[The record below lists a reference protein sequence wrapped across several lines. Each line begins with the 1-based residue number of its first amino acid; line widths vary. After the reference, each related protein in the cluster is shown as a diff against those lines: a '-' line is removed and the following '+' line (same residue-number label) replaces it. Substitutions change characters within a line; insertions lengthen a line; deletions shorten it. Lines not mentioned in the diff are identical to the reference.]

1 MPRRTNGPSFE
12 VERDVSKNAL
22 HMETS
27 YAAVAFA
34 ELLAK
39 SEKHDGVFPL
49 DRACLLV
56 SATID
61 PLTDISACEIELDEL
76 AGRAD
81 ALASGSRE
89 PFAQV
94 GALIESLF
102 TIGGFGG
109 NTAAYGASS
118 NSLLARVITTRVG
131 IPITLSIVLMESGR
145 RIGLPL
151 EGVGL
156 PGHFVVRFPDPTSRL
171 FIDPFHGGA
180 IIDESDCRALVDRVY
195 GGKLTWHDDYFDSV
209 KPRAILKRLVLNLKN
224 ALSNEKNYVA
234 ALAAIQLQLVIDP
247 DDPSELRDRGIILA
261 RLHRYESAISD
272 LEAYLARRPDAGD
285 GEHIRNTVRY
295 LRRATSY

>member
-1 MPRRTNGPSFE
+1 MSRRTNGPSFE

-22 HMETS
+22 HMETG
-27 YAAVAFA
+27 YASGAFA

-39 SEKHDGVFPL
+39 SEKIGGVFPL

-56 SATID
+56 SASID
-61 PLTDISACEIELDEL
+61 PHTDISACETELDEL
-76 AGRAD
+76 SRRAA
-81 ALASGSRE
+81 ALANGSRE
-89 PFAQV
+89 PYAQV
-94 GALIESLF
+94 GALIESLY

-109 NTAAYGASS
+109 NAAAYAASS
-118 NSLLARVITTRVG
+118 NSLLARVITTRLG
-131 IPITLSIVLMESGR
+131 IPITLSIVLMETAR
-145 RIGLPL
+145 RIGLAL

-156 PGHFVVRFPDPTSRL
+156 PGHFIVRFPDPSSRL
-171 FIDPFHGGA
+171 FIDPYHAGA

-195 GGKLTWHDDYFDSV
+195 GGKLTWRDDYLDSV

-224 ALSNEKNYVA
+224 ALSNEKNYTA

>member
-1 MPRRTNGPSFE
+1 MET
-12 VERDVSKNAL
+12 KNASA
-22 HMETS
+22 E
-27 YAAVAFA
+27 FA
-34 ELLAK
+34 ELLANWAG
-39 SEKHDGVFPL
+39 SSGDFPL

-56 SATID
+56 SASID
-61 PLTDISACEIELDEL
+61 PQTDIAACETTLDDL
-76 AGRAD
+76 AARA
-81 ALASGSRE
+81 ATIASKSSE
-89 PFAQV
+89 PYAQV
-94 GALIESLF
+94 GALIDSLF
-102 TIGGFGG
+102 TIGGFAG

-118 NSLLARVITTRVG
+118 NSLLARVIATRTG
-131 IPITLSIVLMESGR
+131 IPITLSIVLMEAAR
-145 RIGLPL
+145 RIGLAL

-156 PGHFVVRFPDPTSRL
+156 PGHFIVRFPDPTSRL

-180 IIDESDCRALVDRVY
+180 IIDESDCRAMVVRVY
-195 GGKLTWHDDYFDSV
+195 GGKLTWLDAFLDSV

-224 ALSNEKNYVA
+224 ALSNEKSYVA